1 MLRALTIGALGPSQT
16 GGTLMPFRRSVLG
29 SAAAGCALL
38 LAILWL
44 PASALAAGPTG
55 DPELRR
61 SLFGGADRALAAAN
75 ENQARLLAPQSYGEA
90 AESYRRAESTFN
102 SGGGIESIQRN
113 LSRAQALFEQSAQ
126 AAAVARQEF
135 RAALTA
141 RNNAASA
148 QAERFE
154 PEAWRRAEQTLTEA
168 ALRLERGRN
177 KVAEREAGKA
187 EALFQQAELAA
198 IKSNYLQ
205 ETRSLLET
213 AEKLRAQRH
222 APLSYQ
228 RARELLAEAERELN
242 ENRYDTDRPRNL
254 AKLAEHTAHHAIYV
268 ATLERRVRDGDTTLE
283 QILLDW
289 QSGIAAIAD
298 PLDEPVYFDAG
309 YEDAVQRIVR
319 GIVAQQSDLT
329 LLRQRVSDR
338 EAQIESLERELG
350 GQAESLQRVNAALQR
365 REQQRARI
373 DRVELLFPP
382 DQAIVMRQGDSVI
395 LRLIGLNFASGSAA
409 LTAAHNGILA
419 TVKDAIATFPE
430 SSIVIEGHT
439 DSFGSEAANQTLS
452 QDRAEAV
459 RQYLLANSALPPTDV
474 RALGYGESRPVANN
488 ETPEG
493 RARNRRIDIV
503 IYPKW

>member
-1 MLRALTIGALGPSQT
+1 MLRASTIGALDPFQT
-16 GGTLMPFRRSVLG
+16 GGTLMPLRRSVLG
-29 SAAAGCALL
+29 SATAHLALL
-38 LAILWL
+38 AMLWL
-44 PASALAAGPTG
+44 PALAAGQAAAG
-55 DPELRR
+55 DAELRR
-61 SLFGGADRALAAAN
+61 TLFGAADRALAAAN
-75 ENQARLLAPQSYGEA
+75 DNQASLLAPQSYGEA
-90 AESYRRAESTFN
+90 AESYRRAESTLS
-102 SGGGIESIQRN
+102 SGGGIDSIQRN
-113 LSRAQALFEQSAQ
+113 LNRAQALFEQSAQ
-126 AAAVARQEF
+126 TAASTRQEF
-135 RAALTA
+135 RAVLTA

-154 PEAWRRAEQTLTEA
+154 PDAWRRAELTLTDA

-177 KVAEREAGKA
+177 SAAEREAQQA
-187 EALFQQAELAA
+187 EALYQEAELAA

-205 ETRSLLET
+205 ETRALLAT
-213 AEKLRAQRH
+213 AERLRAQRH

-228 RARELLAEAERELN
+228 GARDLLAEAERELN
-242 ENRYDTDRPRNL
+242 ENRYDTDRPRTL

-283 QILLDW
+283 QILFDW

-309 YEDAVQRIVR
+309 HEDAVQRIVR
-319 GIVAQQSDLT
+319 SIVALQSDLA
-329 LLRQRVSDR
+329 LLRQVVADR
-338 EAQIESLERELG
+338 EAQIVTLEMELG
-350 GQAESLQRVNAALQR
+350 GKSESLQRVNEALQR

-382 DQAIVMRQGDSVI
+382 DQAVVMRQGDSVI

-409 LTAAHNGILA
+409 LTPAHNGILA

-452 QDRAEAV
+452 RERAEAV
-459 RQYLLANSALPPTDV
+459 RQYLLANSPLPATDV

-493 RARNRRIDIV
+493 RARNRRIDII

>member
-1 MLRALTIGALGPSQT
+1 
-16 GGTLMPFRRSVLG
+16 MPFRRFVPG
-29 SAAAGCALL
+29 SSRALRVLL
-38 LAILWL
+38 LVLLWA
-44 PASALAAGPTG
+44 PAGALAATG

-61 SLFGGADRALAAAN
+61 SLFGAADRALAAAN
-75 ENQARLLAPQSYGEA
+75 DNQASLLAPQSYGDA
-90 AESYRRAESTFN
+90 AESYRRAESTFS

-113 LSRAQALFEQSAQ
+113 LNRAEALFEQSAQ
-126 AAAVARQEF
+126 AAAVARQQF
-135 RAALTA
+135 RATLTA

-154 PEAWRRAEQTLTEA
+154 PDAWRRAELTLTDA
-168 ALRLERGRN
+168 ALRLERGRDTA
-177 KVAEREAGKA
+177 AEREAQKA
-187 EALFQQAELAA
+187 EALYQEAELAA

-205 ETRSLLET
+205 ETRSLLAT

-254 AKLAEHTAHHAIYV
+254 AKLAEHTAHQAIYV
-268 ATLERRVRDGDTTLE
+268 ATLERNVRDGDTTLE

-289 QSGIAAIAD
+289 QSGITAIAD

-309 YEDAVQRIVR
+309 YADAVQRIVR
-319 GIVAQQSDLT
+319 SIVALQSDLA
-329 LLRQRVSDR
+329 LARQAVADR
-338 EAQIESLERELG
+338 EAQIASLEMELG
-350 GQAESLQRVNAALQR
+350 GQTESLQRVNAALER

-409 LTAAHNGILA
+409 LTPAHNGILG
-419 TVKDAIATFPE
+419 TVKEAVATFPE
-430 SSIVIEGHT
+430 ASIIIEGHT
-439 DSFGSEAANQTLS
+439 DSFGSESANQTLS

-459 RQYLLANSALPPTDV
+459 RQYLLANSALPPSDV